1 MFLENYP
8 YPSSF
13 HTETRRAYLLPNLAF
28 VKMGK
33 QSICNEADCSPYAS
47 TEGLMDCPI
56 LIDSD
61 IAANGLDSNSVLLDN
76 NQQFCLFKPIGAE
89 ANIWRCGQTPR

>member
-1 MFLENYP
+1 
-8 YPSSF
+8 
-13 HTETRRAYLLPNLAF
+13 
-28 VKMGK
+28 MGK

-61 IAANGLDSNSVLLDN
+61 IAACCCCETFSLNSITRLEPTFQSFRLTAYQIYLSLTGSLTTSPNISLRTYGL
-76 NQQFCLFKPIGAE
+76 K
-89 ANIWRCGQTPR
+89 